1 LAKVRRVLFAGAGLW
16 ALVVSVEARAADN
29 RAAAEAL
36 FAAGRSAAKRGDVR
50 EACTRFRESHR
61 LDPAH
66 GTKLNLAVCE
76 AGLGH
81 LATAWQ
87 LLASLMKTLPPDD
100 PRLDIVRERLHDL
113 EPRVPHVRFEAVG
126 RLPLGVAV
134 RSGKLEISESGF
146 GVPIPIDPGTHTFE
160 VTAPGC
166 TSRTYTITLAEGETN
181 TLPISAP
188 SPRQHTPDT
197 APLNDATRSRAL
209 SSRPGKSASL
219 AKDTDAVERARAFRT
234 WGILSLGAAGAA
246 LTTGSVAGLQAIE
259 RKERMDAECEPN
271 GCSPEGRRAAREG
284 GALAS
289 VSTMSFVA
297 GAVLVGAGVTLL
309 VLHSR
314 TRQPGASSRLE
325 LGLSGLHVRSDF

>member
-1 LAKVRRVLFAGAGLW
+1 
-16 ALVVSVEARAADN
+16 
-29 RAAAEAL
+29 
-36 FAAGRSAAKRGDVR
+36 
-50 EACTRFRESHR
+50 

-100 PRLDIVRERLHDL
+100 PRLDIVRERLHAL

-126 RLPLGVAV
+126 HLPLGLAV

-146 GVPIPIDPGTHTFE
+146 GVPIPIDPGMHTFE

-166 TSRTYTITLAEGETN
+166 TSRTYTVTLAEGETR
-181 TLPISAP
+181 TLPIRAP
-188 SPRQHTPDT
+188 SPRQHAPDS
-197 APLNDATRSRAL
+197 APLHDATRSRAL
-209 SSRPGKSASL
+209 LSRPGESASL
-219 AKDTDAVERARAFRT
+219 VKVKDTDAVERARAFRT

-246 LTTGSVAGLQAIE
+246 LTTGSVAGLHAIE
-259 RKERMDAECEPN
+259 RKQRMDAECDPG

-284 GALAS
+284 GTLAS

-297 GAVLVGAGVTLL
+297 GAVLAGAGVTLL

-314 TRQPGASSRLE
+314 TRPPAASSRLE
-325 LGLSGLHVRSDF
+325 LGLSGLHVRSEF